1 MSKSN
6 LLKIFLF
13 SLFVVSSFV
22 LVIFFNRKNKS
33 ENKKLLLTTIS
44 PLTLATKELVK
55 DVPEIEVREFTN
67 GYMENHECFHEFSLT
82 TQQSNDISCAK
93 ALIFNGV
100 SLENFVDKVSKNNK
114 DLKIIDSSKSIG
126 VIESDGR
133 KNPYIWMSIPNYVAQ
148 IKNMFFGI
156 AEIFPE
162 YRDKIENNYD
172 NYIKELENLDNKWR
186 SKFSEFKNKKVFTLF
201 NEFDYFLNGLDLCPV
216 HLLDGHFHG
225 ELDTKSFYSAINNMK
240 KENCHFYLVARDN
253 VKYLETIK
261 NETEAEYIKIN
272 LLDFSDSY
280 IEKMEQN
287 FEILYKEM
295 KKYG

>member
-13 SLFVVSSFV
+13 SLFIVLSFV
-22 LVIFFNRKNKS
+22 LVVLFNRKNKS

-44 PLTLATKELVK
+44 PLTLAAKELVK
-55 DVPEIEVREFTN
+55 DIPEIEVREFTN

-93 ALIFNGV
+93 ALIFNGA

-114 DLKIIDSSKSIG
+114 NLKIIDSSKSVSI
-126 VIESDGR
+126 IESGNR
-133 KNPYIWMSIPNYVAQ
+133 KNPYIWTSIPNYIVQ
-148 IKNMFFGI
+148 IRNIFFSI
-156 AEIFPE
+156 VEIFPG
-162 YRDKIENNYD
+162 YRNKIENNYN
-172 NYIKELENLDNKWR
+172 NYIKELENLNNKWKP
-186 SKFSEFKNKKVFTLF
+186 KFSEFKNKKIFALF
-201 NEFDYFLNGLDLCPV
+201 NEFDYFLNGLDLYPV

-240 KENCHFYLVARDN
+240 KENCHFYLVAKYN

-261 NETEAEYIKIN
+261 NETGADYIKIN

-287 FEILYKEM
+287 FEILYEEM

>member
-13 SLFVVSSFV
+13 SLFILLSFALIV
-22 LVIFFNRKNKS
+22 FFNRKNKP

-93 ALIFNGV
+93 ALIFNGA

-133 KNPYIWMSIPNYVAQ
+133 KNPYIWMSISNYVAQ

-162 YRDKIENNYD
+162 YRDKIESNYD

-261 NETEAEYIKIN
+261 NETGAEYLKIN

-287 FEILYKEM
+287 FEILYEEM

>member
-6 LLKIFLF
+6 LLKVFLF
-13 SLFVVSSFV
+13 SLFIVLSFV
-22 LVIFFNRKNKS
+22 LIVLFNRKKP

-44 PLTLATKELVK
+44 PLTLAAKELVK
-55 DVPEIEVREFTN
+55 DVSDIEVREFTN
-67 GYMENHECFHEFSLT
+67 GYMENHACFHEFSLT

-93 ALIFNGV
+93 ALIFNGA

-114 DLKIIDSSKSIG
+114 NLKIIDSSKSIG
-126 VIESDGR
+126 VIESGGR
-133 KNPYIWMSIPNYVAQ
+133 KNPYIWMSIPNYIAQ
-148 IKNMFFGI
+148 IRNIFFGI

-261 NETEAEYIKIN
+261 NETGAEYIKIN
-272 LLDFSDSY
+272 LLNFSNSY

-287 FEILYKEM
+287 FEILYEEM